1 MDLGNKKE
9 KKKRDPSIH
18 INSNGGGSFIGEMRS
33 TSAIIYFYVS

>member
-9 KKKRDPSIH
+9 KKKRDPSIR
-18 INSNGGGSFIGEMRS
+18 INSNEGSFIGEMRS